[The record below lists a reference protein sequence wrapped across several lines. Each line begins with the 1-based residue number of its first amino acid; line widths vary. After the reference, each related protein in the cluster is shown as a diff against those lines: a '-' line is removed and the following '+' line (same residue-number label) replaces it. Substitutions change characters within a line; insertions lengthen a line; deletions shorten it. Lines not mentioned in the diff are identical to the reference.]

1 MRALFNY
8 YNITEPHTTSKQVIL
23 VISPISILSLVIA
36 TPSHS
41 TSYLSSSFVTNF
53 TKFVPALKAERRPAD
68 SQVAGDD
75 HRVVR
80 GIWILSPRWSVD
92 RVPRVSVPRCP
103 VSRVFVRSMDC
114 K

>member
-23 VISPISILSLVIA
+23 VILVILPISILSLVIA
-36 TPSHS
+36 TPSHP

-53 TKFVPALKAERRPAD
+53 TKFVPALKAEGRPAD

-75 HRVVR
+75 HTGAVV
-80 GIWILSPRWSVD
+80 GGSGGNAFA
-92 RVPRVSVPRCP
+92 VPTGAPP
-103 VSRVFVRSMDC
+103 GGLI
-114 K
+114 